1 MDKSKM
7 QIFAYDEAM
16 VRTVDVDG
24 KPWFVANDVAN
35 ILDYR
40 NAPDMTRNLDDDE
53 VGTTHIVRSTSGG
66 NPNISIISESGLYH
80 AIFQSRKPEAQQF
93 RKWVTSEVLPSIR
106 RTGGYGVADGAD
118 ICALLQKQ
126 ISVMEE
132 VRDFVMGRPEAGKPA
147 LSADET
153 RATLAALSK
162 SLAEVRRLYES
173 GAASAEAAGG
183 MAMGV
188 FELMGASVHEMA
200 IPLGGGWTDGE
211 LSASVHLFFRE
222 RVTFAGRNDAVG
234 TRELYEEWTGMEEVP
249 RRAFTCKVRSLYPAL
264 TYKQK
269 RNGQDAMPQYHFF
282 GIRLRDEI
290 TEGNVI
296 AMPAITEADK

>member
-1 MDKSKM
+1 MNGMNEM
-7 QIFAYDEAM
+7 QIFAYDDAM
-16 VRTVDVDG
+16 VRTVEIG
-24 KPWFVANDVAN
+24 RAHWFVGRDVATALGYEN
-35 ILDYR
+35 HRDAL
-40 NAPDMTRNLDDDE
+40 AKHVDDE
-53 VGTTHIVRSTSGG
+53 DKNTVAIRDGIRG
-66 NPNISIISESGLYH
+66 NPNVTVINESGLYSL
-80 AIFQSRKPEAQQF
+80 IFGSRLEGARRFK
-93 RKWVTSEVLPSIR
+93 RWVTSEVLPALNRS
-106 RTGGYGVADGAD
+106 GAY
-118 ICALLQKQ
+118 
-126 ISVMEE
+126 SM
-132 VRDFVMGRPEAGKPA
+132 RPAPA

-234 TRELYEEWTGMEEVP
+234 TRELYEAWTEWTGMAEVP

-290 TEGNVI
+290 TAGNVI
-296 AMPAITEADK
+296 AMPAIKEADK

>member
-1 MDKSKM
+1 
-7 QIFAYDEAM
+7 
-16 VRTVDVDG
+16 
-24 KPWFVANDVAN
+24 
-35 ILDYR
+35 
-40 NAPDMTRNLDDDE
+40 
-53 VGTTHIVRSTSGG
+53 
-66 NPNISIISESGLYH
+66 
-80 AIFQSRKPEAQQF
+80 
-93 RKWVTSEVLPSIR
+93 
-106 RTGGYGVADGAD
+106 
-118 ICALLQKQ
+118 
-126 ISVMEE
+126 
-132 VRDFVMGRPEAGKPA
+132 
-147 LSADET
+147 
-153 RATLAALSK
+153 
-162 SLAEVRRLYES
+162 
-173 GAASAEAAGG
+173 

-234 TRELYEEWTGMEEVP
+234 TRELYEAWTEWTGMEEVP